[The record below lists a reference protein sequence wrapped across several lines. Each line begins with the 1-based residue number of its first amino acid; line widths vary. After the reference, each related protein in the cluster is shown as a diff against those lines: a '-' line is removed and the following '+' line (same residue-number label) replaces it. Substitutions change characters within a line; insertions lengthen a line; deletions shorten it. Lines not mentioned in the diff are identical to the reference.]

1 MRSHGRVCLLL
12 VLVARIATAQEHAH
26 DHMSQHDHAAPTQGA
41 AASTSAL
48 YTDDDL
54 SFLTHMIM
62 HHQQALDMCALVPSR
77 SDREQFNRFAR
88 YLDGAQRAEIDQMNA
103 LLKEASDRGIQIPHH
118 EMTGDPPMAGMLS
131 KAQMLELAASRGA
144 EFERLWLQG
153 MIYHHQGAVDM
164 SLAQQE
170 RDFQTHRDPYG
181 IEVMVDDILSSQRA
195 EIAKMQGW
203 VTEWGLSKR

>member
-1 MRSHGRVCLLL
+1 
-12 VLVARIATAQEHAH
+12 
-26 DHMSQHDHAAPTQGA
+26 
-41 AASTSAL
+41 
-48 YTDDDL
+48 
-54 SFLTHMIM
+54 
-62 HHQQALDMCALVPSR
+62 
-77 SDREQFNRFAR
+77 
-88 YLDGAQRAEIDQMNA
+88 MNA
-103 LLKEASDRGIQIPHH
+103 LLKQASDRGIRIPHH

-131 KAQMLELAASRGA
+131 KAQMAQLAASRGA

-203 VTEWGLSKR
+203 LSEWGLVR

>member
-1 MRSHGRVCLLL
+1 
-12 VLVARIATAQEHAH
+12 VLVARAAMAQEHDH
-26 DHMSQHDHAAPTQGA
+26 DHMSHHDHPAPTQGA

-103 LLKEASDRGIQIPHH
+103 LLKEASDRGIQAPHH

-131 KAQMLELAASRGA
+131 KAQMLELAASKGA
-144 EFERLWLQG
+144 KFERLWLQG

-170 RDFQTHRDPYG
+170 RDFRTHRDPYG

-203 VTEWGLSKR
+203 LSEWGLTSSGASH